1 MKLSDLLKQRS
12 ALQREAKKII
22 DDAEKANRAPE
33 GQEQTRLDEIR
44 TESETLE
51 TRIRNQAMLDEFDR
65 KADAEQIDGT
75 GGEFEREASQVSLLR
90 AIACSAGL
98 DGDFGRERE
107 VSAELA
113 RRSGRKP
120 NGIFVPHQVLHT
132 RAQRGF
138 ETRVTT
144 AAGGG
149 AGSIFEQGR
158 PEMLIDALRA
168 NLVTAALGATV
179 LNGLE
184 GGPVSI
190 PAIDTGQSGSWI
202 ADDAALTPAD
212 LDVNKRQLTPKTVGC
227 LTEFSRNFVLQSSPD
242 VEELARRDF
251 SAALAVALDGAA
263 LVGGGA
269 NEPSG
274 ILDTITPGTLATP
287 TWAQVLNLI
296 KAVEVANAAM
306 GRLGWAVNPT
316 AVAKL
321 RATTK
326 VSSDAGAGFIM
337 DSPRELAGYPA
348 MSTTGLPLAGSPPTL
363 GSVVF
368 GDWSSLVVGYWTGI
382 DILANPYAAT
392 PFSKGNFQVRG
403 LLVADVVLRHTGSF
417 SGAIDVPAS

>member
-1 MKLSDLLKQRS
+1 MKLSDLLKKRD
-12 ALQREAKKII
+12 ALTREARGLI
-22 DDAEKANRAPE
+22 DTAEKAGRAPE
-33 GQEQTRLDEIR
+33 GNEQTRLDEIR
-44 TESETLE
+44 TECEALDV
-51 TRIRNQAMLDEFDR
+51 RIRNQAMLDEFDR
-65 KADAEQIDGT
+65 QAQAEPLENG

-120 NGIFVPHQVLHT
+120 NGILVPTQVLQV
-132 RAQRGF
+132 RNRRGF

-149 AGSIFEQGR
+149 SGSIFEQGR
-158 PEMLIDALRA
+158 PDMLIDALRS
-168 NLVTAALGATV
+168 NMITTGLGATV

-212 LDVNKRQLTPKTVGC
+212 IDVNKRQLTPKTVGC

-242 VEELARRDF
+242 VEDLARRDF
-251 SAALAVALDGAA
+251 SNALAVALDGAA

-274 ILDTITPGTLATP
+274 VLDQITPGTLATP
-287 TWAQVLNLI
+287 SWQEVLNLV
-296 KAVEVANAAM
+296 KSVEVANAAM

-316 AVAKL
+316 AVATL
-321 RATTK
+321 RGTTK
-326 VSSDAGAGFIM
+326 VSGDAGAGFIM
-337 DSPRELAGYPA
+337 DSPTELAGYQA
-348 MSTTGLPLAGSPPTL
+348 MSSTGLPLVGSPPT
-363 GSVVF
+363 GSVIF
-368 GDWSSLVVGYWTGI
+368 GDWSSLIVGAWTGI

-392 PFSKGNFQVRG
+392 PFAKGNIQVRG
-403 LLVADVVLRHTGSF
+403 LMTADVVLRHVESF
-417 SGAIDVPAS
+417 AGATDVPAA

>member
-1 MKLSDLLKQRS
+1 MKLSDLLKLRDK
-12 ALQREAKKII
+12 LRREAQQII
-22 DDAEKANRAPE
+22 KTAEDANRAPE

-44 TESETLE
+44 TESEALE

-65 KADAEQIDGT
+65 QAEAEQIDGT

-98 DGDFGRERE
+98 EGDFGRERE

-113 RRSGRKP
+113 RRSGRRP
-120 NGIFVPHQVLHT
+120 GGIFVPHQVLHT

-138 ETRVTT
+138 EQRVTT

-251 SAALAVALDGAA
+251 SAALAVALDGAS

-287 TWAQVLNLI
+287 SWAEVLNLI

-306 GRLGWAVNPT
+306 GRLGWAVNPN
-316 AVAKL
+316 AVATL

-326 VSSDAGAGFIM
+326 VSSDAGAGFVM

-348 MSTTGLPLAGSPPTL
+348 MSTTGLPLVGSPPT

-392 PFSKGNFQVRG
+392 PFSKGNIQVRG
-403 LLVADVVLRHTGSF
+403 LLVADVVLRHEESFTG
-417 SGAIDVPAS
+417 ATDVS